1 MHSEVSLSR
10 PTQVSVH
17 TDIANVTGSYAEYRF
32 VTYFNTLHV
41 YNYWVDTLWVLDGTV
56 NRYSVSIE

>member
-1 MHSEVSLSR
+1 M
-10 PTQVSVH
+10 SVH